1 MRIGIIG
8 IGDIAKKAYLPVMTR
23 KKNLEIIL
31 CSRNEEL
38 LKDLMN
44 SYRGIHYVTS
54 VKTLIESGV
63 KAAFIHAATSAHY
76 GICKELLDN
85 GIHVYVDKPISYK
98 IEETR
103 ELYELAKKNNLILRV
118 GFNRRK
124 APLIADMKKLKKPD
138 VVIYQKNRV
147 DLPADIREYIYDD
160 FIHVV
165 DSIRYLLGEDI
176 ENFLVKGKVVNNLLY
191 SVTLQVISRNGTA
204 VGIMNRESGK
214 TEERIEFI
222 CPGEKRI
229 VEDLNNLTVYK
240 DGIEIRQKFGDW
252 EPVLYRRGF
261 EQITDTFLE
270 DVTEQD
276 RFLEKDEDS
285 LKTHELCE
293 LIVEQ
298 LSVK

>member
-204 VGIMNRESGK
+204 IGIMNRESGK